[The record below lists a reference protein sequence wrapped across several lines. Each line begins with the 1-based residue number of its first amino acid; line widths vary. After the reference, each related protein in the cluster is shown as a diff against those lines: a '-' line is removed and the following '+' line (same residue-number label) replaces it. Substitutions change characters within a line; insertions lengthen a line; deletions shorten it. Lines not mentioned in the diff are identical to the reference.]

1 MKKVIWLCVTM
12 ALLGV
17 IPNLAAQTG
26 ATQAPQGR
34 HALDLFDDMGDFDA
48 VPTLSTESR
57 YSAGVFGSYV
67 DDFISVNDYDPA
79 IGTFLF
85 LGGFPVRD
93 GGNVDT
99 TAVLTDAILNGYT
112 LSAGFAKSFS
122 KFYLGVYFGGNI
134 VNASGTDDQGDQVAK
149 VRSSATATWNT
160 RLAVLFG
167 TDRIGGLRLD
177 LILNDFDGTTMNPI
191 TDTTTNDDGKVVS
204 PGNGTGISLALSWGR
219 AFSFREKDLPVHA
232 KLGYRFPDYT
242 LNYAGTGD
250 KQETYTNA
258 AWLINGGVSYD
269 LNDISTVEADLY
281 VGGTFG
287 EWGVGDLTNRTVQG
301 DFGVKLEAALANSIS
316 PVAGLEIGFSPN
328 LGIGVYGQDPNVVG
342 DNSADTYATTSFE
355 IALGLDAGIKARLP
369 GKFNKFTMITGAG
382 INIFDWWVTGVTG
395 GAPSGQKMAK
405 GNSAWEIEGVSWN
418 TDTLG
423 PNNGL
428 GIGTVFAPNDNLS
441 VGFGIS
447 ALLEN
452 LLEVDLVHMQVRPG
466 DFFTS
471 EQPGINGGNNG
482 PFGGL
487 FGGANPIQFDLT
499 VSYRF

>member
-1 MKKVIWLCVTM
+1 MKKVLWLCVAM

-17 IPNLAAQTG
+17 IPNLAAQTL
-26 ATQAPQGR
+26 APQAPQGR
-34 HALDLFDDMGDFDA
+34 HALDLFDEMGDFDA

-67 DDFISVNDYDPA
+67 DDFIGVNDFDPA

-85 LGGFPVRD
+85 LGGFPAIGD

-99 TAVLTDAILNGYT
+99 TAVLTDTILNGYT

-134 VNASGTDDQGDQVAK
+134 VNANGTDDQGDRAEK
-149 VRSSATATWNT
+149 AGSSATANWNT

-167 TDRIGGLRLD
+167 TEKIGGIRLD
-177 LILNDFDGTTMNPI
+177 LVMNEFDGTLQNNSMI
-191 TDTTTNDDGKVVS
+191 AIEDTTSYYDGENTA
-204 PGNGTGISLALSWGR
+204 GTGTGISLAVSWGR
-219 AFSFREKDLPVHA
+219 PIVVREKDLPVHA
-232 KLGYRFPDYT
+232 KLGYHFP
-242 LNYAGTGD
+242 NYSLVSSD
-250 KQETYTNA
+250 PKREHYENA
-258 AWLINGGVSYD
+258 AWILNGGASYG

-281 VGGTFG
+281 VGGTLGSWDVG
-287 EWGVGDLTNRTVQG
+287 EDNVSNWG

-316 PVAGLEIGFSPN
+316 PVAGLEIGFTPN
-328 LGIGVYGQDPNVVG
+328 LGIGYYNNDPNVTG

-369 GKFNKFTMITGAG
+369 GQFNKFTMITGAG
-382 INIFDWWVTGVTG
+382 INIFDWTVTGVTG
-395 GAPSGQKMAK
+395 GAPSPQKMAK
-405 GNSAWEIEGVSWN
+405 GNSAWAIEGVSWN

-428 GIGTVFAPNDNLS
+428 GIGTVLAPNDNLS
-441 VGFGIS
+441 IGFGLS
-447 ALLEN
+447 TLLNN
-452 LLEVDLVHMQVRPG
+452 LLEVNLVEMSVTPG
-466 DFFTS
+466 VFFTS

-487 FGGANPIQFDLT
+487 FRNGVQFDLT